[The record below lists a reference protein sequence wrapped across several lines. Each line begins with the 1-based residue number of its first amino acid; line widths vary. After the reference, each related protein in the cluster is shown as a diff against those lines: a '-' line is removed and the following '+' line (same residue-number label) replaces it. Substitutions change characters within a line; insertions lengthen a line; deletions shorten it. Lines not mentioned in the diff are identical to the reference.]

1 MRETRLIM
9 GMPVTV
15 EIIGASPG
23 SVMNSVFAYFTAV
36 DKRFSLYKPESEI
49 NAFNQGKIAD
59 DDLSPDMDEVL
70 SLAEKTKAETRG
82 FFEIL
87 RPDGVLDP
95 SGIVK
100 GWAIRNAAQIIRKA
114 GFENYCVDAGGDIQA
129 GGTNADGEPWRIG
142 IRNPFNEQEIIK
154 AVAPGARGIATSG
167 SYVRG
172 AHIYNPVEP
181 AKAINDIVSLTV
193 IGPDVLEA
201 DRFAT
206 AAFAMGSDG
215 IYFIEE
221 LQGFEGYVVSA
232 QGIATQTTGFG
243 AFVIT

>member
-9 GMPVTV
+9 GMPVSV
-15 EIIGASPG
+15 EIVGGVPAAL
-23 SVMNSVFAYFTAV
+23 MEDVFAYFTAV
-36 DKRFSLYKPESEI
+36 DKRFSLYKPQSEI
-49 NAFNQGKIAD
+49 SAFNQGKICD
-59 DDLSPDMDEVL
+59 DDLSADMQEVL
-70 SLAEKTKAETRG
+70 SLAEKTKSQTQG
-82 FFEIL
+82 FFEIR

-100 GWAIRNAAQIIRKA
+100 GWAIRNAAQIIRNA
-114 GFENYCVDAGGDIQA
+114 GVENFCVDAGGDIQT
-129 GGTNADGEPWRIG
+129 GGKNADGQDWRIG
-142 IRNPFNEQEIIK
+142 IRNPFNDQEIIK
-154 AVAPGARGIATSG
+154 AVSPGERGIATSG

-181 AKAINDIVSLTV
+181 GRQIDDIVSLTL

-206 AAFAMGSDG
+206 AAFAMGADG